1 MWLPSSFRTIPAPK
15 SKKGAAASF
24 ARAAYSPPALQSV
37 TRDFA
42 FLVPAELPA
51 GDLLRSVKGADK
63 ASITDARVFDV
74 FAGQGVPEGQKS
86 VAVEVTLQPQEK
98 SFKDAELK
106 AISDNIVASA
116 AKQGASLR
124 G

>member
-1 MWLPSSFRTIPAPK
+1 ATPAPK
-15 SKKGAAASF
+15 AKKGAAASF
-24 ARAAYSPPALQSV
+24 ARAPYSPPALQSV

-51 GDLLRSVKGADK
+51 GELLRSVKGADK
-63 ASITDARVFDV
+63 VNITDARVFDV

-106 AISDNIVASA
+106 AISEAIVAA
-116 AKQGASLR
+116 AEKQGASLR